1 MVMAQLSEE
10 TIVQNRQRRIAVKAE
25 ALELFGR
32 RLAQAVRLEPE
43 SFSAVLVSDRRIR
56 ELNRRYRQQS
66 EATDVLSFPVVENG
80 YLGDIVISVETA
92 RRQARLLGHGL
103 LRELELL
110 LLHGVL
116 HLMGYDHET
125 DRGQMDRRELTLRRR
140 LGLET

>member
-1 MVMAQLSEE
+1 MVMAQSSRQP
-10 TIVQNRQRRIAVKAE
+10 IVQNRQRRIAVKAE
-25 ALELFGR
+25 ELENFGR
-32 RLAQAVRLEPE
+32 RLAQTVQLKPE

-56 ELNRRYRQQS
+56 ALNRRYRQQS
-66 EATDVLSFPVVENG
+66 VATDVLSFPAGENG

-92 RRQARLLGHGL
+92 RRQARRLGHGL

-116 HLMGYDHET
+116 HLMGYDHESDT
-125 DRGQMDRRELTLRRR
+125 GEMGRRELALRRR

>member
-1 MVMAQLSEE
+1 MVMAQSSEE

-32 RLAQAVRLEPE
+32 RLAQAVRLKPE

-56 ELNRRYRQQS
+56 DLNRRYRQQS